1 MGSVTKTGKKKK
13 IKRTLGIRR
22 FDSVLFASALESIV
36 SILIAMSDTAITGHI
51 VGEKG
56 LSAMNVVSPI
66 ISFTI
71 FLEGLFSV
79 GTCMLYSRYLGR
91 FEKEATEKTF
101 GMGLEITALTGIIMF
116 LLVKLFYTRFLGIHG
131 EVLDNVNL
139 YMRFLS
145 IKMMISPLF
154 ALVSQMVLTD
164 GAEYLSM
171 AAETTRSVMNVIL
184 SIWLGRHL
192 GIAGIGMGTLISL
205 LLGALVLIPHFFSK
219 HNSLHF
225 RFSFIRRDFLEILL
239 FGWNDSAMFFVMP
252 ILFFLVNKY
261 VMMRFGEYYLPCLAV
276 MYSVIE
282 FTDIFEATGEA
293 LRTLLPIYIGDK
305 NPEGIKRLSLHS
317 LRVNL
322 VLGLTSGALL
332 LATAGLMPI
341 LFDLTDPGLVPLCVR
356 GLRMYAFGWPMLS
369 LLAMFNSYYLNA
381 GKLSYAM
388 YEMILVQLVCPL
400 AALVPASL
408 VMGFPGIFIGFV
420 ISPYLAALILFVT
433 LRLPNKKKGFPI
445 YLKDADSI
453 FVLFDGMTLTPEKI
467 VAFTKKTADFL
478 RERDVSSQISLHVQ
492 ISVEDGLMTVLER
505 NSDEKVYAECCVR
518 SEPGGVNLSIWD
530 SGGAFDI
537 GEEDAP
543 ITSFRSF
550 VVNSLMENIGAKK
563 NMIVSGFNRSSFY
576 FPLSQ

>member
-1 MGSVTKTGKKKK
+1 MESVTKTGKKKK

-116 LLVKLFYTRFLGIHG
+116 LLVKLSLPFYTRFLGIHG

-453 FVLFDGMTLTPEKI
+453 FVLFDGMALTPEKI
-467 VAFTKKTADFL
+467 VAFTKKQRIFFGKGT
-478 RERDVSSQISLHVQ
+478 
-492 ISVEDGLMTVLER
+492 SVP
-505 NSDEKVYAECCVR
+505 R
-518 SEPGGVNLSIWD
+518 SPC
-530 SGGAFDI
+530 
-537 GEEDAP
+537 
-543 ITSFRSF
+543 TCRYRSKTG
-550 VVNSLMENIGAKK
+550 S
-563 NMIVSGFNRSSFY
+563 
-576 FPLSQ
+576 